1 MKITGLDG
9 RYHKWNPAQSAHP
22 AVGSKYHQRARIL
35 LEELFPFDNIYEEVI
50 LPGSG
55 SAKDLIGDFVIPAK
69 KLVIEVQGE
78 QHYAKT
84 FFHKTKMDFNRAVLR
99 DSAKRR
105 WCELNGLILVEL
117 PFSETDDEWKSRIVN
132 R

>member
-1 MKITGLDG
+1 MKVTGLNG
-9 RYHKWNPAQSAHP
+9 EYYKWNPANSSHP
-22 AVGSKYHQRARIL
+22 AVGSKYHQLAKNL
-35 LEELFPFDNIYEEVI
+35 LEELFPFDNLYEEVI

-55 SAKDLIGDFVIPAK
+55 GRKDLTADFVIPAK
-69 KLVIEVQGE
+69 KVVIEVQGE
-78 QHYAKT
+78 QHYSKT

-105 WCELNGLILVEL
+105 WCELNGLVLVEL
-117 PFSETDDEWKSRIVN
+117 PFSETIDEWKSRIIN